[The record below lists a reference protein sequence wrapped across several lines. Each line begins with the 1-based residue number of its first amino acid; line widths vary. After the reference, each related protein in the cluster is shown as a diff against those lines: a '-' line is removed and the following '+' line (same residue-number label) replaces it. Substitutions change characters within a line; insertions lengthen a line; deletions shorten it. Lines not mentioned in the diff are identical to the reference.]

1 MSTRELYVSCSF
13 LKVQNKQSKLDVVL
27 VNLYVHILA
36 PILSTLDAKSSES
49 KKDDLDTFTNR
60 LVSLIIQ
67 KWMTRMIQYFEPII
81 HKWMIPDGS

>member
-1 MSTRELYVSCSF
+1 MSTRELYVSCSSF

-27 VNLYVHILA
+27 VNLYVHSFTIF
-36 PILSTLDAKSSES
+36 STLDAKSSES
-49 KKDDLDTFTNR
+49 KKDDLETFTNR